1 MYTIISLLTTLT
13 IFLKQLPFGE
23 NVQIPFHTVQPKS
36 GDVSITEL
44 QCVPKNGFEVLENVK
59 RPIQDYFV
67 KILGLWQM

>member
-44 QCVPKNGFEVLENVK
+44 QCVPENVFEVENVK

-67 KILGLWQM
+67 KILGL

>member
-23 NVQIPFHTVQPKS
+23 NVQIPFHTVQAKS

-44 QCVPKNGFEVLENVK
+44 QCVPENVFEVENVK

>member
-36 GDVSITEL
+36 GDVSIL
-44 QCVPKNGFEVLENVK
+44 QCVPENVFEVLENVK

-67 KILGLWQM
+67 KILGL